1 MCVCVC
7 VSHSVMSD
15 SLWPH
20 GLQSARLLCP
30 WNSPDKNPAVGC
42 ISFSNA
48 NCSGSS
54 VVAKSRLTLATPQ
67 TVACQVLLSM
77 GFSRQEYWRVGC
89 HFLLHRMQYTRAI
102 TQNCIG
108 SSHSFFSLYVFW
120 QQVPLEKNE
129 YWQSLEI
136 ISSEIQIIRIAKK
149 QVRVIYLIF
158 MLLSLKSK

>member
-30 WNSPDKNPAVGC
+30 WNSPGKNPAVGC

-54 VVAKSRLTLATPQ
+54 VVAKSHLTLATPQ

-77 GFSRQEYWRVGC
+77 GFSRQEYWSELPFSSPGDFPTARIDPASLMSSALSSVFFTTSATWEAQIS
-89 HFLLHRMQYTRAI
+89 HIKENSDKYYMQICICI
-102 TQNCIG
+102 TLCVIKIEIG
-108 SSHSFFSLYVFW
+108 FMF
-120 QQVPLEKNE
+120 N
-129 YWQSLEI
+129 
-136 ISSEIQIIRIAKK
+136 
-149 QVRVIYLIF
+149 IY
-158 MLLSLKSK
+158 